1 MYVARCWNAI
11 RDTRQSRPVLPCW
24 TLLVNWAVCNDLPLS
39 SSTRQS
45 YLFATDSGRGLLQLV
60 DILNTLF
67 NILSGQLTFITETF
81 ELLTKAM
88 RSWLVI
94 CEYRYATARSRE
106 KIKVLNLNCC
116 CTISVVLMK
125 CVGYVV
131 WTLTT
136 YNDSLAQIRNTTAEI
151 RNFFLKG
158 GCFYWRTRRHR
169 QLSQHKPGP
178 TYSNVVDAAIDA
190 TNLVCHHATPP
201 SPSQLE
207 TFPFPQIIPTT
218 DFPAHYWL
226 TEHVDFGF
234 ISVFRSH
241 FFSFFWF
248 RALD

>member
-1 MYVARCWNAI
+1 M
-11 RDTRQSRPVLPCW
+11 
-24 TLLVNWAVCNDLPLS
+24 
-39 SSTRQS
+39 
-45 YLFATDSGRGLLQLV
+45 QLHV
-60 DILNTLF
+60 H
-67 NILSGQLTFITETF
+67 G
-81 ELLTKAM
+81 K
-88 RSWLVI
+88 
-94 CEYRYATARSRE
+94 

-131 WTLTT
+131 WTLT

-151 RNFFLKG
+151 RNFFLQG
-158 GCFYWRTRRHR
+158 GCFYWRTRRRR
-169 QLSQHKPGP
+169 QSSQHKPGQ

-207 TFPFPQIIPTT
+207 TFPFPQILPTT

-234 ISVFRSH
+234 ILVFRSH
-241 FFSFFWF
+241 FFRFFLVPCARLNGQTVSIERRLRIHKVKW
-248 RALD
+248 RHRIYGHDTIAILWV